1 MSWLP
6 TAPWGRN
13 RVQSV
18 TNKNGTNRLI
28 TAGIASSHTEKHAKS
43 SVMLFMLYWIHDP
56 QMAAYR
62 NILAVFWS
70 IETILGLNA
79 SPVRVL
85 SRL

>member
-1 MSWLP
+1 
-6 TAPWGRN
+6 
-13 RVQSV
+13 
-18 TNKNGTNRLI
+18 
-28 TAGIASSHTEKHAKS
+28 
-43 SVMLFMLYWIHDP
+43 MLYWIHDP